1 MFFVRL
7 LLGLRCLWS
16 IVKTGNIDVALRD
29 QLGLV
34 RISTDPD
41 VNEDRGPVPASEERV
56 SGALQVLRILQE
68 GSGLIDFLTEDLNQ
82 YSDQQLAHG
91 VRGMQPQARD
101 VLLRVLRLDPVVA
114 KAEGE
119 LQDLPEEPAKC
130 LADGSLR
137 LEGRPLDFEAI
148 NEGRLLHRG
157 WRASEVRLMTP
168 PLAQNPTILHP
179 AVYEIE

>member
-91 VRGMQPQARD
+91 VRGMQPQARGSIRWSRRPRASCRISPKSPRSAWPTAVYVSKD
-101 VLLRVLRLDPVVA
+101 ARSILKPSMKGASCIAVGV
-114 KAEGE
+114 
-119 LQDLPEEPAKC
+119 PAKS
-130 LADGSLR
+130 A
-137 LEGRPLDFEAI
+137 
-148 NEGRLLHRG
+148 
-157 WRASEVRLMTP
+157 
-168 PLAQNPTILHP
+168 
-179 AVYEIE
+179 